1 MKKCRVAGI
10 DLAGVP
16 HNPSGICLF
25 NDKWNAKTFLLYS
38 DEDILACLDKE
49 KPEVVAID
57 APLTLPPG
65 RKSIEERNAMHL
77 RLCDRELKK
86 RKIPFFPITLGPMR
100 TLTARGISLK
110 ETLEKKNLQVI
121 EIYPGG
127 AQDIWKIPRAGR
139 DLAGLKAGL
148 RNLGIRGIKE
158 NTTGDELDAVTAA
171 LVGFLFLHGKAEIY
185 GNWAEGAIVMPSG
198 IPLCSFASSGP
209 RHGRN

>member
-16 HNPSGICLF
+16 HHPSGFCLF
-25 NDKWNAKTFLLYS
+25 TDKENVKTFLLYS
-38 DEDILACLDKE
+38 DEDILDCLDKE
-49 KPEVVAID
+49 KPELVAVD

-65 RKSIEERNAMHL
+65 RKSIEERNSIHL

-100 TLTARGISLK
+100 TLTVRGIRLK
-110 ETLEKKNLQVI
+110 EILEKRNLGVI

-127 AQDIWKIPRAGR
+127 AQDIWKIPRAGK
-139 DLAGLKAGL
+139 DLAGLRAGL
-148 RNLGIRGIKE
+148 RRLGMRGIKE
-158 NTTGDELDAVTAA
+158 NTTSHELDAVTAA
-171 LVGFLFLHGKAEIY
+171 LVGFLFLQGKAEIY

-198 IPLCSFASSGP
+198 TFSGTP
-209 RHGRN
+209 